1 MKKNFNKYKIIQ
13 ILFAIAVILLIANVL
28 VDRFI
33 TEIDSEQLTVF
44 NKKINNATIDS
55 LFLASLKNYNI
66 KHNWIHKLSKQK
78 TKNNSTT
85 FIYKVDVPND
95 LPNIL
100 LLNEINKNFSETKLK
115 IYSKELK
122 VGGTSLLEISNGN
135 KLVLTAAFN
144 YSSDISHVAG
154 YLNLL
159 VIMPYDLDFE
169 NRNDFLNSSKN
180 ITFLF
185 SPSTKN
191 IHLARIVLANK
202 KSYALI
208 IDNNI
213 DELKFEIKNSFN
225 QSRINQG
232 ASSIIKSFPN
242 AKFIL
247 IAKSFIPNHKIR
259 EAFKKLKVKLLYQK
273 NLINFT
279 KEYKG
284 EMKKLFKSYVTRTS
298 ANDTLNTILSVDNY
312 LKINLD
318 LKKYSKLGYKFVTY

>member
-1 MKKNFNKYKIIQ
+1 MNKNFNKYKIIQ
-13 ILFAIAVILLIANVL
+13 SLFAVAVVLLIANLL
-28 VDRFI
+28 VGRFI
-33 TEIDSEQLTVF
+33 TEIDSDPVVVF
-44 NKKINNATIDS
+44 NKKINNTKIDS
-55 LFLASLKNYNI
+55 LFLASLKSYNI
-66 KHNWIHKLSKQK
+66 KHSWIHKLSKQK
-78 TKNNSTT
+78 TRNNSTE

-100 LLNEINKNFSETKLK
+100 LLNEIYKNFSETKL
-115 IYSKELK
+115 IISSKELK
-122 VGGTSLLEISNGN
+122 VGGTSLLKISNGN
-135 KLVLTAAFN
+135 NLILTSEFN
-144 YSSDISHVAG
+144 YSNDISHVAG

-159 VIMPYDLDFE
+159 VIMPDDLDFE
-169 NRNDFLNSSKN
+169 KRNDLLNSSKN

-191 IHLARIVLANK
+191 IYLARIVLENE

-232 ASSIIKSFPN
+232 VSAIIKSFPRT
-242 AKFIL
+242 KFL
-247 IAKSFIPNHKIR
+247 LMVESFSPNYKIVA
-259 EAFKKLKVKLLYQK
+259 AFKKLKVKILYQK

-279 KEYKG
+279 QEYKG
-284 EMKKLFKSYVTRTS
+284 EMKKLFKSYVTSRS

-312 LKINLD
+312 LKIILD
-318 LKKYSKLGYKFVTY
+318 LKKYGKLGYKFVTY

>member
-1 MKKNFNKYKIIQ
+1 MRKNFNKYKIIQ

-33 TEIDSEQLTVF
+33 TEIDSELVVVF

-78 TKNNSTT
+78 IKNNSAV

-100 LLNEINKNFSETKLK
+100 LLNEIYKNFSETKL
-115 IYSKELK
+115 IISSKELK
-122 VGGTSLLEISNGN
+122 VGGTSLLKISNGN
-135 KLVLTAAFN
+135 NLILTSEFN
-144 YSSDISHVAG
+144 YSNDISHVAG

-159 VIMPYDLDFE
+159 VIMPDDLDFE
-169 NRNDFLNSSKN
+169 KRNDLLNSSKN

-191 IHLARIVLANK
+191 IYLARIVLENE

-232 ASSIIKSFPN
+232 VSAIIKSFPRAN
-242 AKFIL
+242 IVL
-247 IAKSFIPNHKIR
+247 IAKSFSPNYNIR
-259 EAFKKLKVKLLYQK
+259 SAFKKLKVKILYQK

-284 EMKKLFKSYVTRTS
+284 EMKKIFNSYVTSTNV
-298 ANDTLNTILSVDNY
+298 NDTLNTILSFDNY
-312 LKINLD
+312 LKIISD
-318 LKKYSKLGYKFVTY
+318 LKKYGKLGYKFVAY